1 MSDETMREA
10 ATRRLAALRERLMP
24 GLANPLAYFYAS
36 RIDVLFL
43 LNEIEVLQRKLEH
56 AEKQLEAL

>member
-1 MSDETMREA
+1 MTEETMREA
-10 ATRRLAALRERLMP
+10 AARRLASLRERLML

-43 LNEIEVLQRKLEH
+43 LNEIEVLQRKLEL
-56 AEKQLEAL
+56 AEKTKS